1 MLNSVDLQFYMVN
14 EDRRGLKV
22 LCWWDKIDC
31 YNVLMVSRGY
41 ESIVY
46 INIGVIKGFLELL
59 HEVNDGGWKW
69 YVKV

>member
-1 MLNSVDLQFYMVN
+1 MLNSVDLQSYMVN

-41 ESIVY
+41 EIIVY

-59 HEVNDGGWKW
+59 HEVNDGGWKC